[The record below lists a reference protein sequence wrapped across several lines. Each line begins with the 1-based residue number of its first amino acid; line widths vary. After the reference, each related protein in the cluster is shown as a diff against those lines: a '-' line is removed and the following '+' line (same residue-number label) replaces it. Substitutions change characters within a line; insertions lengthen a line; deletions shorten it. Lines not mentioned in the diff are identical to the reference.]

1 MSEEKLNY
9 KIVIPDVDTLTS
21 GPDDLDLAPLDQFG
35 RVVAVDTADQDK
47 VKEELKDADAIL
59 VNKIEINEELLGSN
73 PSVKFVGLFATGYN
87 NVDLE
92 YCNAHG
98 ITVCNVPTY
107 STNAVAQQ
115 TFAFILEH
123 YTNLSKYNG
132 FVQEGGWVN
141 SGTFAPFV
149 FPLSELSSKTIG
161 LIGYGK
167 IGHQVAKI
175 ARAFGMDVLVYT
187 RNYEQ
192 AKSAGDNTALEGF
205 LDRADRDVT
214 FVTLDNLLRHSDI
227 VSVHCPLN
235 EQSKGLINSE
245 TISKMRDGAFF
256 VNTSRGPIVNEQ
268 DLRNALDSGKLSG
281 AGVDVVSIEPM
292 AADCPLLGAPN
303 CIITPHVAWCPM
315 ETRRRLLSE
324 VIKNYKAFLDGKP
337 VNTVTK

>member
-1 MSEEKLNY
+1 MAEEKLNY
-9 KIVIPDVDTLTS
+9 KIVLPDVDTLSS
-21 GPDDLDLAPLDQFG
+21 GKEDLDLEPLEQFG
-35 RVVAVDTADQDK
+35 RIVSLGTSEQDK
-47 VKEELKDADAIL
+47 VLQEVKDADAIL
-59 VNKIEINEELLGSN
+59 VNKIEINEDLLGEN

-123 YTNLSKYNG
+123 YSNLSKYNN

-187 RNYEQ
+187 RSYEQ

-235 EQSKGLINSE
+235 PESTGLINRE

-268 DLRNALDSGKLSG
+268 DLRDALDSGKLSG

-292 AADCPLLGAPN
+292 DKDCPLLGAPN
-303 CIITPHVAWCPM
+303 CMITPHVAWCPK
-315 ETRRRLLSE
+315 ETRQRLLSE
-324 VIKNYKAFLDGKP
+324 VIRNYKSFLAGKP

>member
-35 RVVAVDTADQDK
+35 RVVAVDTADQDR

-187 RNYEQ
+187 RSYEQ
-192 AKSAGDNTALEGF
+192 AKSAGLKVGAYFFSQAINIEEAKEEADAVIYALGGKKLDYPVAFDWEYIEDDFARTEYVNNELTDIAVAFCNEIEKNNLVPIIYSNTYLMYYVYDMTRLKDYDFWVADYGDYPTMYYGF
-205 LDRADRDVT
+205 TMWQYSTDTILPDMDSPID
-214 FVTLDNLLRHSDI
+214 LNL
-227 VSVHCPLN
+227 C
-235 EQSKGLINSE
+235 
-245 TISKMRDGAFF
+245 F
-256 VNTSRGPIVNEQ
+256 
-268 DLRNALDSGKLSG
+268 
-281 AGVDVVSIEPM
+281 
-292 AADCPLLGAPN
+292 
-303 CIITPHVAWCPM
+303 
-315 ETRRRLLSE
+315 
-324 VIKNYKAFLDGKP
+324 KNY
-337 VNTVTK
+337 